1 MRSKYFK
8 IEELVSENVY
18 KKYRE
23 RAWSFIS
30 GDLIKTLDALR
41 EHFNKPITVNNWLY
55 GGSLEQR
62 GLRANKDRIV
72 EEKKDYYL
80 SQHCLGN
87 AVDFNVKGLSVKEVY
102 DDILKNKHKFPY
114 LKRIENIDKT
124 PTWIHIDCA
133 NVESDD
139 IIIF

>member
-1 MRSKYFK
+1 MKSKYFR
-8 IEELVSENVY
+8 IGELVSKNVY
-18 KKYRE
+18 KKYGE

-30 GDLIKTLDALR
+30 DDLIKTIDSIR
-41 EHFNKPITVNNWLY
+41 EHFNRPIIVNNWLY
-55 GGSLEQR
+55 GGTLEQR
-62 GLRANKDRIV
+62 GLRANKDQIV
-72 EEKKDYYL
+72 KEKKDYYL

-87 AVDFNVKGLSVKEVY
+87 AVDFNVKGMSAKDVY

-114 LKRIENIDKT
+114 LKRIEHIEKT

-133 NVESDD
+133 NVESNE